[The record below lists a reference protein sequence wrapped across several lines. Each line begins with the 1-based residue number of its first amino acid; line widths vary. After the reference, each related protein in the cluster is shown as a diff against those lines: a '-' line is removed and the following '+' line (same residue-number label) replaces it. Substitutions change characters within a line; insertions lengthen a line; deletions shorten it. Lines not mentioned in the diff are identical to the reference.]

1 MMKVLTRSIFF
12 CLIAIFTFNGL
23 VLAQEKAQDRR
34 TWIDENANT
43 TDDPRRIPMPP
54 GQNGPEGTLVITGGR
69 IFDGTGA
76 AVRNGSIVIERNKIK
91 EILPPGSRAWHR
103 DAHVIDVD
111 GKTVM
116 PGLIS
121 LHEHMTEA
129 GRLSGPTVLSNEAIN
144 TLKSVERM
152 RWYIESGI
160 TSIRDLASHGD
171 IPFRIKEF
179 ASENRIPSPRVFPA
193 GQQITSTGGHGTEG
207 RHMDNP
213 LVNAERAVDGPD
225 EWRKAVREQFN
236 KGAVL
241 IKTASHFSRDEI
253 KAAVEEAHALGMKVT
268 TDSEAFYVQW
278 AVEAGIDCIEHLQPR
293 SEEAIRLMAE
303 NGTESVPTIMTFM
316 RSQDEEGGE
325 FGGSTNRYTV
335 TRESLMELFRKQ
347 KRAGIKMGIGI
358 DEGMDVISF
367 PNIYIEELEFFV
379 EGGYTITEALVAAT
393 KTGAEILDMDDKL
406 GTIEP
411 GKLADIIVI
420 DGRPDVNLG
429 DLANTDMVIRDG
441 YIVVDDS
448 RIFVPRH
455 VPPGQE

>member
-1 MMKVLTRSIFF
+1 MKLLTKSIFF
-12 CLIAIFTFNGL
+12 CLIGIFTLYGC
-23 VLAQEKAQDRR
+23 VLAQDKAQDRR
-34 TWIDENANT
+34 TWIDENTNT
-43 TDDPRRIPMPP
+43 SNDPRRIPMPP
-54 GQNGPEGTLVITGGR
+54 GQYGPEGTLVITGGR
-69 IFDGTGA
+69 IFDGTGS
-76 AVRNGSIVIERNKIK
+76 AVRNGTIVIERNNIK
-91 EILPPGSRAWHR
+91 EILPPGSRAWPR
-103 DAHVIDVD
+103 DANVINVD

-129 GRLSGPTVLSNEAIN
+129 GRLSGPTVVTNEAIN
-144 TLKSVERM
+144 TLKSVEHM
-152 RWYIESGI
+152 RFYIESGI

-179 ASENRIPSPRVFPA
+179 ISENRIPGPRVFPA
-193 GQQITSTGGHGTEG
+193 GQIITSTGGHGTEG
-207 RHMDNP
+207 MHMNDP

-225 EWRKAVREQFN
+225 QWRKAIREQFN
-236 KGAVL
+236 KGADL
-241 IKTASHFSRDEI
+241 IKTASHFSREEI
-253 KAAVEEAHALGMKVT
+253 TAAVEEAHALGMKVT

-293 SEEAIRLMAE
+293 SDEAIRLMAE

-325 FGGSTNRYTV
+325 FGSSTNRYTV
-335 TRESLMELFRKQ
+335 TRESMMELFRKQ

-367 PNIYIEELEFFV
+367 PDIYIEELEYFV
-379 EGGYTITEALVAAT
+379 EGGYTIAEALVAAT

-411 GKLADIIVI
+411 GKLADIIVV

-429 DLANTDMVIRDG
+429 DLANMDIVIRDG
-441 YIVVDDS
+441 YVVVKDG
-448 RIFVPRH
+448 RIYVPRH
-455 VPPGQE
+455 VPPSQE

>member
-1 MMKVLTRSIFF
+1 MKHLPVKLMLLCFIGV
-12 CLIAIFTFNGL
+12 FTLSGPAL
-23 VLAQEKAQDRR
+23 GQERAQDRR
-34 TWIDENANT
+34 TWIDENTNT
-43 TDDPRRIPMPP
+43 SDDPRRIPMPP
-54 GQNGPEGTLVITGGR
+54 GQKGPEGRLVITGGR

-76 AVRNGSIVIERNKIK
+76 AVRNGIIVIERNIIK
-91 EILPPGSRAWHR
+91 EILPSGSKAWPQ
-103 DAHVIDVD
+103 DAQVIDVE

-129 GRLSGPTVLSNEAIN
+129 GHLSGPTVLTNEAIN

-152 RWYIESGI
+152 RFYIESGI

-179 ASENRIPSPRVFPA
+179 VAENRIPGPRVFPA
-193 GQQITSTGGHGTEG
+193 GQIITSTGGHGTEG

-225 EWRKAVREQFN
+225 EWRKAIREQFN
-236 KGAVL
+236 KGADL

-253 KAAVEEAHALGMKVT
+253 AAAVEEAHALGMKVT

-278 AVEAGIDCIEHLQPR
+278 AVEAGVDCVEHLQPR

-303 NGTESVPTIMTFM
+303 KGTESVPTIMTFM

-325 FGGSTNRYTV
+325 FGSPTNRYTV
-335 TRESLMELFRKQ
+335 TRESMMELFRKQ

-367 PNIYIEELEFFV
+367 STIYIEELEFFV
-379 EGGYTITEALVAAT
+379 EGGYTIPEALIAAT

-411 GKLADIIVI
+411 GKLADVIVI

-441 YIVVDDS
+441 YIVVKDG

-455 VPPGQE
+455 VPPGNE